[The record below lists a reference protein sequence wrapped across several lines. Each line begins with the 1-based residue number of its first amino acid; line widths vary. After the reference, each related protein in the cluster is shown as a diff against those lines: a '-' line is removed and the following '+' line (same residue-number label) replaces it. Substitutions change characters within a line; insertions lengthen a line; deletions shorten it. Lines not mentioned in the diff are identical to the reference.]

1 MIQILVNPNTKIPS
15 VAILLR
21 GYFGLG
27 KDGVKLVDSD
37 MVFEPKDTKVAGL
50 LPITAFDTVKVREN
64 ITSEKQVKRGNPNWK
79 VGVSANPNGR
89 PKGTTKT
96 PLADLLKEVAENKH
110 YKIKD
115 TGEYV
120 RAYDIIAEKVVDR
133 IVEKGDLKALEIF
146 LERTEGK
153 VTQGIKLSGALAH
166 GSASDEEMNR
176 LRLLFPNK
184 Q

>member
-1 MIQILVNPNTKIPS
+1 MIEIAINPNTKIPS

-37 MVFEPKDTKVAGL
+37 VVFQTKDITTAGW
-50 LPITAFDTVKVREN
+50 LPVTAFDMVKIEGE
-64 ITSEKQVKRGNPNWK
+64 ITNEKQIKRGNPNWK
-79 VGVSANPNGR
+79 AGVSANPNGR

-120 RAYDIIAEKVVDR
+120 RAYDIMAEKVVDK
-133 IVEKGDLKALEIF
+133 IVERGDLKALEIF
-146 LERTEGK
+146 LDRTEGK
-153 VTQGIKLSGALAH
+153 VTQGVKLSGGLSH
-166 GSASDEEMNR
+166 GTITDEEMKR
-176 LRLLFPNK
+176 LNKLFPE